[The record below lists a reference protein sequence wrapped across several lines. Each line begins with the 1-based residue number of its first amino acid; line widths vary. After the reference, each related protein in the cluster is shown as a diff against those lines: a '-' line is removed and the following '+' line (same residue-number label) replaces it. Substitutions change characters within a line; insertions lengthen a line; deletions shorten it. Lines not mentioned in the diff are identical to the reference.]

1 MKTMEKEGKR
11 EISTILYNFG
21 QFWQVRTRQQIRK
34 MGQKGR
40 ENKKKEQ
47 KFNGD

>member
-1 MKTMEKEGKR
+1 MSEKKR
-11 EISTILYNFG
+11 EIWTILGN
-21 QFWQVRTRQQIRK
+21 FWQLRTRQQIRK